1 MEEVGPGLGGRVEL
15 LSTLTTF
22 TSSGLSFVP
31 LQTWSKVLAVSGVLT
46 MALALLGCV
55 GALKELRCLLGL
67 VSGIPHPHCRP
78 APGRPEHLS
87 ALSTLSTV
95 FWNAAAPVRH
105 TDNLGDPH
113 LHSAG
118 PGEFAIITQGLEVEG
133 LGQRERGRWALP
145 SARKL
150 GHRTARR
157 ERHMDKE
164 VQGGMRRLEGKAGA
178 VLLVLLILTGGGGES
193 Y

>member
-1 MEEVGPGLGGRVEL
+1 M
-15 LSTLTTF
+15 
-22 TSSGLSFVP
+22 P

-67 VSGIPHPHCRP
+67 VSGIPHPHLGP

-87 ALSTLSTV
+87 ALSTLSSV
-95 FWNAAAPVRH
+95 FRNAAAPVCH

-118 PGEFAIITQGLEVEG
+118 PGEFANTITQGLEVEG
-133 LGQRERGRWALP
+133 LGRRQKGRWALL
-145 SARKL
+145 SAREL
-150 GHRTARR
+150 GHRTTHR
-157 ERHMDKE
+157 ERHTDKE
-164 VQGGMRRLEGKAGA
+164 VQGGMRRREGK
-178 VLLVLLILTGGGGES
+178 LV
-193 Y
+193 

>member
-15 LSTLTTF
+15 LSTLTDFHLLRLVLRATADLVQGPGCLRCPHHGPGSPGLCGSAKGAAL
-22 TSSGLSFVP
+22 SSGP
-31 LQTWSKVLAVSGVLT
+31 
-46 MALALLGCV
+46 
-55 GALKELRCLLGL
+55 
-67 VSGIPHPHCRP
+67 
-78 APGRPEHLS
+78 
-87 ALSTLSTV
+87 V

-133 LGQRERGRWALP
+133 PGRREKGRWALP

-150 GHRTARR
+150 GHRTARG